1 MSVAANMLS
10 SWRHPRQVMRR
21 LLDAPQREDKAL
33 AYLMAA
39 CLILFVAQW
48 PRLARA
54 AHLDPTVPLDARLG
68 GALLGIL
75 FLAPPLFYLIAGGSR
90 IAARSMGGQGSY
102 YSARLALFWALLAS
116 GPAILFHGL
125 CAGFLGDTTATRLV
139 GIAVAALFL
148 FLWTTNLREAERPDD
163 AALPIKGAG
172 HAG

>member
-10 SWRHPRQVMRR
+10 SWRHPRKVMRR
-21 LLDAPQREDKAL
+21 LLDAPRREDKTL

-54 AHLDPTVPLDARLG
+54 AYLDPSVPLDARLG

-75 FLAPPLFYLIAGGSR
+75 FLAPPLFYLIAGTSR
-90 IAARSMGGQGSY
+90 IVARALGGQGSY
-102 YSARLALFWALLAS
+102 YSARLALFWALLAT
-116 GPAILFHGL
+116 GPAILFQGL
-125 CAGFLGDTTATRLV
+125 CAGFLGDVPSTSLV
-139 GIAVAALFL
+139 GIGVAALFF
-148 FLWTTNLREAERPDD
+148 FLWIANMLEAER
-163 AALPIKGAG
+163 AGLSGQHMSGAG